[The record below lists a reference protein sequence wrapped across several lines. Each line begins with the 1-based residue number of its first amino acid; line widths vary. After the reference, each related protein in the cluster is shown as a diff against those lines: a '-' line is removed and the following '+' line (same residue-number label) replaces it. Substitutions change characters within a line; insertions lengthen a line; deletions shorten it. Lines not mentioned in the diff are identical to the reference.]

1 MKKWEY
7 YVHIWEEFIEEQ
19 DGISLAELLDEYG
32 EEGWELV
39 NIVPQTGSS
48 SNYDGQVEEIST
60 STNLLIFKRPL

>member
-7 YVHIWEEFIEEQ
+7 NVHIWEEFIEEH

-48 SNYDGQVEEIST
+48 NYDGQVEEIST